1 MTLDLAILILIVW
14 AAAVIYYI
22 IGRVVDYEKMV
33 NFADICAW
41 AVAGISAGCALYV
54 LVHHVEEAKEQLC
67 VVYNGTEYC
76 STQHSETETIIIDVD
91 GNGNITVK
99 LK

>member
-14 AAAVIYYI
+14 AAAVIYGI
-22 IGRVVDYEKMV
+22 IGRVVNYEKMV
-33 NFADICAW
+33 NFSDICAW
-41 AVAGISAGCALYV
+41 AVAGISASCALYV

-91 GNGNITVK
+91 ENGNTTVK

>member
-14 AAAVIYYI
+14 AVAVIYGS

-54 LVHHVEEAKEQLC
+54 LVNHVEEAKEQLC